1 MSRRGENIFKRKDGR
16 WEGRY
21 RKGKTMEGK
30 TLYGSVYARTY
41 KSVKEKLELKK
52 TETGI
57 VVTIVRPLSFREMA
71 EDWLSSIQMSV
82 KESTLV
88 KYRNLLNRHILVEL
102 GQRNVAEITTKNIE
116 DFVYGKICNGR
127 LDGTGGLSRK
137 TVKDMLCVIRKILE
151 HAERNGA
158 MLSGSAANIH
168 IKNTDHILQIIS
180 HENQDLLEQYLVG
193 NESFRNTG
201 ILICLYMGLR
211 IGEICALKWEN
222 ILLQDKI
229 IRIRFTMQRVQD
241 FSEDSGRKTKV
252 IVTSPKSESSFRD
265 IPIPDFLVD
274 ILKRNEITDREAY
287 FLTGSSKC
295 FLEPRAYQAYF
306 SRLLIKNQIPHMN
319 FHSLRHAF
327 ATRCIEEGVDPK
339 TLSEVL
345 GHSTVNTT
353 LARYVHITMDMKRK
367 NIEKIAKSRHG

>member
-1 MSRRGENIFKRKDGR
+1 M
-16 WEGRY
+16 
-21 RKGKTMEGK
+21 
-30 TLYGSVYARTY
+30 
-41 KSVKEKLELKK
+41 
-52 TETGI
+52 
-57 VVTIVRPLSFREMA
+57 RPLSFREMA

-180 HENQDLLEQYLVG
+180 HENQD
-193 NESFRNTG
+193 
-201 ILICLYMGLR
+201 
-211 IGEICALKWEN
+211 
-222 ILLQDKI
+222 
-229 IRIRFTMQRVQD
+229 

-345 GHSTVNTT
+345 GNSTVNTT